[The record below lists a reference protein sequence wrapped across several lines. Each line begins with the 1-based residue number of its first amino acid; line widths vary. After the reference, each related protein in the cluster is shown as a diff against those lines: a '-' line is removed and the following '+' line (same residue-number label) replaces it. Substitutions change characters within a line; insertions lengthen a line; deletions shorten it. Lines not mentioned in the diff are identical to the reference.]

1 MSELF
6 SLLGWVQRIGVLY
19 IKRTKMILKALEEID
34 LSGGNNVVISKLSN
48 HLNPYL
54 VSFLYLIY
62 LQKAGRVNSL

>member
-19 IKRTKMILKALEEID
+19 IKRTKMILKALEEIN

-48 HLNPYL
+48 HLNP
-54 VSFLYLIY
+54 
-62 LQKAGRVNSL
+62 